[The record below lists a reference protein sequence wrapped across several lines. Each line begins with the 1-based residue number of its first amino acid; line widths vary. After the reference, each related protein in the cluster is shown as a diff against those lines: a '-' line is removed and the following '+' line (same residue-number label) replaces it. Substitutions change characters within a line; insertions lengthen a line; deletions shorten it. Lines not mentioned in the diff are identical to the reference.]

1 MTDAVQNLW
10 IFLGVN
16 IVAIWGGLMNQAIK
30 DSGGR
35 MKEYEI
41 IIKLVAN
48 RKPSL
53 DELHDFFFCR
63 IRDKDLKYTVKK
75 LRKKAIK

>member
-63 IRDKDLKYTVKK
+63 IRDRDLKYTVKK

>member
-1 MTDAVQNLW
+1 MTDAGLNLW

-30 DSGGR
+30 DFGGR

-63 IRDKDLKYTVKK
+63 IRDRDLKYTVKK
-75 LRKKAIK
+75 LRKKKET

>member
-1 MTDAVQNLW
+1 MTDAGLNLW

-75 LRKKAIK
+75 LRKKKET

>member
-1 MTDAVQNLW
+1 MTGVELSLW

-16 IVAIWGGLMNQAIK
+16 IAEIWVGLMNQVIK
-30 DSGGR
+30 DTGGR

-41 IIKLVAN
+41 TVKLVAN
-48 RKPSL
+48 RKPTL

-75 LRKKAIK
+75 IRKKVIT

>member
-1 MTDAVQNLW
+1 
-10 IFLGVN
+10 
-16 IVAIWGGLMNQAIK
+16 
-30 DSGGR
+30 

-41 IIKLVAN
+41 TIKLVAN

-75 LRKKAIK
+75 LRKKVIK

>member
-63 IRDKDLKYTVKK
+63 IRDRDLKYTVKK
-75 LRKKAIK
+75 LRKKEIK

>member
-1 MTDAVQNLW
+1 MTDAGLNLW

-63 IRDKDLKYTVKK
+63 IRDRDLKYTVKK
-75 LRKKAIK
+75 LRKKKET

>member
-1 MTDAVQNLW
+1 MLNLW
-10 IFLGVN
+10 IFPGVN
-16 IVAIWGGLMNQAIK
+16 IVAIWVGLMNQAIK

-41 IIKLVAN
+41 TIKLVAN

-75 LRKKAIK
+75 LRKKVIK